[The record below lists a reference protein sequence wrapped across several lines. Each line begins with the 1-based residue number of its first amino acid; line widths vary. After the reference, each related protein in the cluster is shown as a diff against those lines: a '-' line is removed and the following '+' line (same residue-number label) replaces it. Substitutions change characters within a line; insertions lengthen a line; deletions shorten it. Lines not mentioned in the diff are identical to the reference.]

1 MTDSGQLNAGLLN
14 ILVGKLGPLPGSGA
28 LDSLKVQDWEKAL
41 RGIIG
46 MEHIRIRKLA
56 LGGVGYNSVDF
67 GECPC
72 HILLLLPRVPL
83 LPSQLYLTKLIS
95 ARVALQLLD
104 SESFIVSEEEMQTLL
119 GGKQGQSSGDLILS
133 SLVKANAVSVRPF
146 SPNFPAKD
154 IPIEVRFLAKS
165 W

>member
-1 MTDSGQLNAGLLN
+1 MGWAT
-14 ILVGKLGPLPGSGA
+14 ILWTLVSA
-28 LDSLKVQDWEKAL
+28 LA
-41 RGIIG
+41 
-46 MEHIRIRKLA
+46 
-56 LGGVGYNSVDF
+56 Y
-67 GECPC
+67 
-72 HILLLLPRVPL
+72 ILLLLPRVPL

-154 IPIEVRFLAKS
+154 IPVEVRFLAKS